1 MPTPRRFVLAAGL
14 AVGALSLAG
23 STTARAQGQVVPMA
37 SDAAWRGEYF
47 DNMTLTGPPALVRQD
62 ERIDFSW
69 GAGSPGAPLGR
80 DRFSVRWSRYL
91 ELPAGKYRFDATS
104 DDGVRVIVDGTRII
118 DRWYSHAAES
128 YGAEVTLAAGH
139 HLVQVEYFEA
149 FGDARIYAA
158 WTAVPTAPQGF
169 RAELYGNRSLSGAPL
184 LVRDDSAIDFDWG
197 IASPAPGIVPADDFS
212 VRWTRQVA
220 FSPGLHR
227 FVATSDDGVRVWV
240 NGHPLIDAWYDQ
252 GATAH
257 AGTIWVPASAE
268 VRMEYFEH
276 VGAAVAKLRWE
287 RADGQPAPS
296 PGPGVRTHV
305 VRQGETLYRI
315 ATTYGVT
322 VAAIMAAN
330 GLASDKIY
338 AGQTLTIPG
347 SATPP
352 PASGDVV
359 VDEADAGFRRG
370 GSATGWQ
377 AAAFGY
383 RGRSIWT
390 LNNQVEQPDYNW
402 ARWYPALKAG
412 RYEVSVFVPSRNANT
427 THATYWVAH
436 ADGFASRV
444 VSQLPISDAW
454 VSLGTYRF
462 AGSGDEYVSLND
474 ITGEPA
480 LSRRI
485 GFDAVRFS
493 PR

>member
-1 MPTPRRFVLAAGL
+1 MRIPRRPALAAAAL
-14 AVGALSLAG
+14 AALLALA
-23 STTARAQGQVVPMA
+23 TAPHARAQGPAAPLA

-47 DNMTLTGPPALVRQD
+47 NNMTLSGSPSLVRQD
-62 ERIDFSW
+62 ERIDFTW
-69 GAGSPGAPLGR
+69 GSGSPGAPIAS

-128 YGAEVTLAAGH
+128 YGAEITLGAGH

-149 FGDARIYAA
+149 FGDARIAA
-158 WTAVPTAPQGF
+158 SWSAVAETPLGY
-169 RAELYGNRSLSGAPL
+169 RAELYGNRALSGAPL
-184 LVRDDSAIDFDWG
+184 VTRDDSAIDFDWG
-197 IASPAPGIVPADDFS
+197 IASPAPGVVPADDFS

-220 FSPGLHR
+220 FAPGLYR

-240 NGHPLIDAWYDQ
+240 NGHLLIDAWYDQ
-252 GATAH
+252 GATQH

-268 VRMEYFEH
+268 VRMEYYDH

-287 RADGQPAPS
+287 RADGGQPS
-296 PGPGVRTHV
+296 PGARVHV
-305 VRQGETLYRI
+305 VKQGETLYRI
-315 ATTYGVT
+315 AAMYGTT

-330 GLASDKIY
+330 GLPSADKIY

-347 SATPP
+347 GGPTPP
-352 PASGDVV
+352 PQGADVV

-390 LNNQVEQPDYNW
+390 LNNRVEQPSYNW
-402 ARWYPALKAG
+402 ARWYPTLAAG

-444 VSQLPISDAW
+444 VSQLPISDGW

-462 AGSGDEYVSLND
+462 AGTGDEYVSLND

-485 GFDAVRFS
+485 GFDAVRWS
-493 PR
+493 RR